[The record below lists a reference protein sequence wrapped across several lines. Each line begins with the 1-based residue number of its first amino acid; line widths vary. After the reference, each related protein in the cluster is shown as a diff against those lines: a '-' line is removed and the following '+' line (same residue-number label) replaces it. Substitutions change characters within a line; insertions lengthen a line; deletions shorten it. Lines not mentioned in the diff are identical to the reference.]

1 MEMRKTA
8 TKELLGQILVRMGV
22 VTQEQVD
29 RALSEQRRTGEKI
42 GEILVRLGYASK
54 EDVMKALALQMGVEY
69 VRLEGQDF
77 EEELID
83 KVPRRLAAQ
92 FKLIPIRK
100 ENGRVKVAMADPMD
114 IYAIESLKMVLGPS
128 TVIEPVL
135 ASEEE
140 ILRAIAETYA
150 SAERTAKEIEVEEV
164 VEVTPSSEEEGDLSD
179 ETRALEL
186 AQQAP
191 IIHLINRLI
200 IEAVRERATDI
211 HIESFENGVRVRYR
225 IDGVLH
231 DIQELP
237 KGIQAAVISR
247 VKIMAKMNIA
257 ERRLPQDGRI
267 LVRMPGHDLDLRVS
281 TVPTIH
287 GESVVMRILDRSV
300 ALLGLEALGLL
311 PDDYARFEAL
321 IQRPYGIILATGPT
335 GCGKTTTLN
344 ACIMKIN
351 SPERK
356 IITIEEP
363 VEYHIPGV
371 NQIDVKA
378 KIGLTF
384 ATALRHI
391 LRQDPD
397 VIMVGEIRD
406 YDTAENAIRAALT
419 GHLVFST
426 VHTNDAAGAITR
438 LIDLGVEP
446 YLVASSLEGIL
457 AQRLVRVICPKCKE
471 PYRPNMER
479 LEEMGFDLKD
489 VDGELILYR
498 GRGCPE
504 CRGTGYKGRT
514 GIFELL
520 VMNPEI
526 RKMTIAKASSAE
538 IKEVARKYGMRTLR
552 EDGWKKILL
561 GITTPE
567 EVFRVSHVE
576 EE

>member
-1 MEMRKTA
+1 MRRTA

-22 VTQEQVD
+22 VTQEQVEK
-29 RALSEQRRTGEKI
+29 ALLEQGRNGGRI
-42 GEILVRLGYASK
+42 GEVLVRLGYASK
-54 EDVMKALALQMGVEY
+54 EDVMKALAIQMGVEY
-69 VRLEGQDF
+69 ERLEGQEF
-77 EEELID
+77 EDDLID
-83 KVPRRLAAQ
+83 RVPRRLASQ
-92 FKLIPIRK
+92 FKLIPIRR
-100 ENGRVKVAMADPMD
+100 ENGRIKVAMADPLD
-114 IYAIESLKMVLGPS
+114 IYAIESLKMVLGANA
-128 TVIEPVL
+128 VIEPVL

-140 ILRAIAETYA
+140 ILKAITETYA
-150 SAERTAKEIEVEEV
+150 SAERTAKEIEVYEV
-164 VEVTPSSEEEGDLSD
+164 IEATPAPEEEEGDLSD

-211 HIESFENGVRVRYR
+211 HIESFADGVKVRYR

-231 DIQELP
+231 EVQELP

-267 LVRMPGHDLDLRVS
+267 LVRMPGHELDLRVS

-311 PDDYARFEAL
+311 PDDYARFETL

-351 SPERK
+351 SPEKK

-371 NQIDVKA
+371 NQIDVKT

-397 VIMVGEIRD
+397 IIMVGEIRD

-457 AQRLVRVICPKCKE
+457 AQRLVRVICPECKE
-471 PYRPNMER
+471 EYRPNLER
-479 LEEMGFDLKD
+479 LEEMGFDIKGVDKD
-489 VDGELILYR
+489 LVLYR

-526 RKMTIAKASSAE
+526 RRMTIEKASSAE
-538 IKEVARKYGMRTLR
+538 IKEVARRYGMRTLR
-552 EDGWKKILL
+552 EDGWQKVLM